1 MLIDIRIIRRSQ
13 NTWFL
18 RHTRVRFFALMIHKS
33 VTCAMFPNK
42 PGVPLT
48 KKINYTCTFFWRQD
62 LPIFS
67 FLAHEYFTC
76 FVCVVCFPHPSFKFR
91 SKIFIRRAIS
101 EFIPPT
107 HQISSVSPPAPTSS
121 SNRRRRNH
129 SFNHI
134 YVLLRSSQVTHRSLS
149 RSQPDCLNGA
159 CETSSCLQIPTAYLQ
174 SIAMQAQPHIMW
186 RSRS

>member
-18 RHTRVRFFALMIHKS
+18 WRTHVRFFSLMLHKS

-42 PGVPLT
+42 PGIPLT
-48 KKINYTCTFFWRQD
+48 EKINYTCTYFWRRD

-67 FLAHEYFTC
+67 FLAHEYFTR
-76 FVCVVCFPHPSFKFR
+76 FVCVVCFPRPSFKFR
-91 SKIFIRRAIS
+91 SEIFIRRAIL

-107 HQISSVSPPAPTSS
+107 TFPPIKFPQYLPLPPPPTGS

-129 SFNHI
+129 NFNHI
-134 YVLLRSSQVTHRSLS
+134 Y
-149 RSQPDCLNGA
+149 
-159 CETSSCLQIPTAYLQ
+159 
-174 SIAMQAQPHIMW
+174 
-186 RSRS
+186 